1 MRRFLLRPP
10 VQLFS
15 GLILFLLIPTNL
27 PAQTKYFFY
36 NDARADALI
45 RRGLSHSYNLEYTAA
60 AKDWQE
66 LIAMYPDHPAG
77 YVYRAALV
85 WWEAVEDHEDK
96 GLQERFERQNQEAI
110 DKAHA
115 WLKSH
120 PQDKLGLA
128 YLASAYGNKSRFDVT
143 VTRSYLSALR
153 NGKKAFKYIEMAHE
167 LDKNFYDAYIGL
179 GSYNYFTG
187 ALPGVIKP
195 FAWLLGARGDKNEG
209 INQLILASQKGEYA
223 QTEAKIILLSVYFNE
238 KRWVDYERELEGLMA
253 SHPQNHVF
261 YFWASNYYV
270 GMKRWDRGI
279 EEFRKLEKSI
289 NPASSDDARE
299 SLAWL
304 KYNLGRNYFAKQ
316 DWGGALD
323 ALSAAEKVQPKT
335 GILQAQIALMKG
347 NLLDILGRRDEAVT
361 LYQKVLELPDVD
373 DSRGRAR
380 QYLRSKYK

>member
-1 MRRFLLRPP
+1 MRCFLLRPP
-10 VQLFS
+10 VRTFV
-15 GLILFLLIPTNL
+15 GLILFFLFSANI

-45 RRGLSHSYNLEYTAA
+45 RRGLIHSYNLEYAA
-60 AKDWQE
+60 ALKDWEE
-66 LIAMYPDHPAG
+66 LVRMYPDHPAG

-85 WWEAVEDHEDK
+85 WWEAVEDHDNK
-96 GLQERFERQNQEAI
+96 GLQDQFERLNQQAI
-110 DKAHA
+110 EKAHA
-115 WLKSH
+115 WLQSH

-143 VTRSYLSALR
+143 VTHSYLSALR
-153 NGKKAFKYIEMAHE
+153 NGKKAFKYIQMAHD

-209 INQLILASQKGEYA
+209 INQLILAAQKGEYA

-253 SHPQNHVF
+253 SFPQNHVF
-261 YFWASNYYV
+261 YFWASNYYI
-270 GMKRWDRGI
+270 GMKHWDRGI
-279 EEFRKLEKSI
+279 EEFRKMESSI
-289 NPASSDDARE
+289 NVSSSDDARE

-316 DWGGALD
+316 DWGGALE
-323 ALSAAEKVQPKT
+323 ALSAAEKAQPKT
-335 GILQAQIALMKG
+335 GILQAQIYLMKG
-347 NLLDILGRRDEAVT
+347 NLLDVLDRRDEAVA
-361 LYQKVLELPDVD
+361 LYQKVLQLPDVD
-373 DSRGRAR
+373 DSQARAKN
-380 QYLRSKYK
+380 YIRSKYR